1 LITPNVVCAQDEIDI
16 KLANEYVLKGE
27 RDKALQIY
35 NKLAREDRNIGA
47 IHDNYL
53 NLLLETGRLREAE
66 SYLDRVI
73 KKHDDKPQYQV
84 DLGLVYLK
92 AGEQARADRQMKAVI
107 KSNLEDAY
115 RIKSVAEIFAARQL
129 TDYAVLALQEARI
142 SFRNP
147 NLFILELANY
157 YRLQGKREEM
167 VNEYLGYVTQTP
179 ANIGYIKNLLQVL
192 LTKPEELEA
201 LETLLYERVQ
211 RSPESEVFIDL
222 LMWVHLQQKNFYG
235 AFIQSRAYD
244 KRFRKDYSK
253 TFEIAQVALNNKDF
267 DTADKAFGYVL
278 REFAQT
284 EQYLPARLGQIRA
297 REARVKSQFPV
308 VADSIRKLTYSYQ
321 KLIESFPDHPSSHEA
336 QLSQAH
342 LYTYYLNEND
352 TAIQRLNKLI
362 GNPRASVVTK
372 AKAKLELGDVYL
384 LKEEPWE
391 ATLLYSQVER
401 LQKDA
406 PIGYEAKLRN
416 AKLSYYKADFRL
428 AQEHLDILKQAT
440 TREIANDA
448 IDLSMRISENL
459 GMDSLATELREY
471 AAIELL
477 MLQNKMDE
485 ALQRITAVTGSGLF
499 TNEQLFLKNQVASSA
514 TSLMQDDFYW
524 LEANLRL
531 RRGEFNLSLALLQK
545 IIDQFGDEILADD
558 ASFLQAEIYDVHLQQ
573 KDKAQ
578 ELYREFLT
586 RFAGSVYAAEAR
598 KRFRTL
604 RGDFSL
610 PVN

>member
-1 LITPNVVCAQDEIDI
+1 
-16 KLANEYVLKGE
+16 
-27 RDKALQIY
+27 
-35 NKLAREDRNIGA
+35 
-47 IHDNYL
+47 
-53 NLLLETGRLREAE
+53 
-66 SYLDRVI
+66 
-73 KKHDDKPQYQV
+73 
-84 DLGLVYLK
+84 
-92 AGEQARADRQMKAVI
+92 
-107 KSNLEDAY
+107 
-115 RIKSVAEIFAARQL
+115 
-129 TDYAVLALQEARI
+129 
-142 SFRNP
+142 
-147 NLFILELANY
+147 
-157 YRLQGKREEM
+157 
-167 VNEYLGYVTQTP
+167 
-179 ANIGYIKNLLQVL
+179 
-192 LTKPEELEA
+192 
-201 LETLLYERVQ
+201 
-211 RSPESEVFIDL
+211 
-222 LMWVHLQQKNFYG
+222 
-235 AFIQSRAYD
+235 
-244 KRFRKDYSK
+244 
-253 TFEIAQVALNNKDF
+253 
-267 DTADKAFGYVL
+267 
-278 REFAQT
+278 
-284 EQYLPARLGQIRA
+284 
-297 REARVKSQFPV
+297 
-308 VADSIRKLTYSYQ
+308 
-321 KLIESFPDHPSSHEA
+321 
-336 QLSQAH
+336 
-342 LYTYYLNEND
+342 
-352 TAIQRLNKLI
+352 
-362 GNPRASVVTK
+362 
-372 AKAKLELGDVYL
+372 VYL

>member
-1 LITPNVVCAQDEIDI
+1 
-16 KLANEYVLKGE
+16 LKGE

-142 SFRNP
+142 SLRNP